1 MERGQTFRAFQWKK
15 AREAAMPKTMPLMV
29 VRMHVRRAH
38 ALGLDYP
45 TYASI
50 RKASGRDIMGL
61 LFSSNALR
69 VVKTSEPQMPLPRSA
84 AVSAIEGAQKLALV
98 HRPLH
103 AGQVAR
109 ANPMLDHVDAA
120 PKFTDSWSDMR
131 DHLGRVITRSQA
143 GFGSGAD
150 HRRHRVGAR
159 LERRRPR
166 RRISR
171 CRAVFRR
178 WRLRAEPL
186 YFVGL

>member
-1 MERGQTFRAFQWKK
+1 MERGQTFRTFQWKK

-45 TYASI
+45 TYAAL

-69 VVKTSEPQMPLPRSA
+69 VMRADAPQMPMPRGE

-98 HRPLH
+98 HLPLQS
-103 AGQVAR
+103 GLVAQ
-109 ANPMLDHVDAA
+109 ANPMLDYVDAA

-131 DHLGRVITRSQA
+131 DHLGRVITGRKLVRDQVLIIGDTA
-143 GFGSGAD
+143 
-150 HRRHRVGAR
+150 
-159 LERRRPR
+159 LERDW
-166 RRISR
+166 SAAA
-171 CRAVFRR
+171 RAAGYLDATR
-178 WRLRAEPL
+178 
-186 YFVGL
+186 YFGTGA